1 MAITDRK
8 LFDAD
13 ENLNESAHTGFL
25 VGTAIGAR
33 NVLNYPRHHP
43 CPDGEV
49 DLIRLQI
56 SQGRI

>member
-1 MAITDRK
+1 MAITDRR

-56 SQGRI
+56 S